1 MFPCCWWKRRA
12 KLSGRVTVVG
22 TGQHA
27 YRCSV
32 ADENQ
37 SMAGGALRLSL
48 LWRMPLP
55 EKLLAGFALLLI
67 GVGTAT
73 VTLLPMGLWRRVLG
87 RSVGAIACTPLLS
100 DRQLGRA
107 RQLRAAIARAA
118 SVAPYRSDCLPQ
130 AFAGAVL
137 CKLFGVPSAVHFG
150 TKPGE
155 SSTLVAH
162 AWLAAGPLAVT
173 GGHSWN
179 QFAVVACF
187 VRP

>member
-1 MFPCCWWKRRA
+1 M
-12 KLSGRVTVVG
+12 TVVG

-27 YRCSV
+27 YRRGMTG
-32 ADENQ
+32 ENR
-37 SMAGGALRLSL
+37 SLAARSASRLSL
-48 LWRMPLP
+48 LWRMPLR

-100 DRQLGRA
+100 DRQLHRA

-137 CKLFGVPSAVHFG
+137 GKLYGVPSAVHFG
-150 TKPGE
+150 TRPGDDAQ
-155 SSTLVAH
+155 LLAH
-162 AWLAAGPLAVT
+162 AWLAAGPIAVT
-173 GGHSWN
+173 GGQSWGE
-179 QFAVVACF
+179 FSVVACF